1 MISVIFRVMP
11 FLKLLNCYIAKLLRS
26 EKQFNNGFT
35 LVELLVVMGI
45 LAIAVGSSL
54 LFLTSVIKGTNQANV
69 TAEVKQTGQ
78 SVLDS
83 LERQIR
89 NAIDAQVV
97 IPGENYL
104 KIIRSGQNPLY
115 IQCFASLA
123 NARNGWIG
131 TRVMAEP
138 AIPSGPSDFTSLTND
153 SDLVSGVDIV
163 CATSPPAFDVI
174 TASSTAPP
182 IVSISFS
189 VSQAINAPSRQDFV
203 ANAQFQT
210 TISLRQY

>member
-1 MISVIFRVMP
+1 MR
-11 FLKLLNCYIAKLLRS
+11 RR
-26 EKQFNNGFT
+26 GFT
-35 LVELLVVMGI
+35 LVELLVVIGI

-89 NAIDAQVV
+89 NAVDAQVL
-97 IPGENYL
+97 GTNYL
-104 KIIRSGQNPLY
+104 KIVRSGQYPLY
-115 IQCFASLA
+115 IQCFSSIA
-123 NARNGWIG
+123 NTKNGWIG
-131 TRVMAEP
+131 TVVMAEP
-138 AIPSGPSDFTSLTND
+138 AMPSGPSQFTSLTN
-153 SDLVSGVDIV
+153 SNDLVSGVDIV
-163 CATSPPAFDVI
+163 CAASPSAFDVI
-174 TASSTAPP
+174 LASSTAPP
-182 IVSISFS
+182 IVTISFS
-189 VSQAINAPSRQDFV
+189 VSQAINAPSRADFV

>member
-1 MISVIFRVMP
+1 M
-11 FLKLLNCYIAKLLRS
+11 
-26 EKQFNNGFT
+26 
-35 LVELLVVMGI
+35 VELLVVLGI

-89 NAIDAQVV
+89 NATDAQVL
-97 IPGENYL
+97 GANYL
-104 KIIRSGQNPLY
+104 KIIRLGQDPLY
-115 IQCFASLA
+115 LQCFSSIA
-123 NARNGWIG
+123 NTRNGWIG

-138 AIPSGPSDFTSLTND
+138 AMPSGSSDFTSLTND
-153 SDLVSGVDIV
+153 SDLISGVDIA
-163 CATSPPAFDVI
+163 CSSSPLGFDVI
-174 TASSTAPP
+174 AASSTAPP
-182 IVSISFS
+182 IVTVAFS
-189 VSQAINAPSRQDFV
+189 VSQAINAPSRADFV